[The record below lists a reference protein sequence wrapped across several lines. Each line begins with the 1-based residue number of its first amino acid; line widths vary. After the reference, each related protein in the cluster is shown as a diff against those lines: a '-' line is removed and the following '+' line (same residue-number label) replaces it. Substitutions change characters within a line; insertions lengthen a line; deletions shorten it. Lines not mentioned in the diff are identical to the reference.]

1 MEIISSGYY
10 YDYYDNDYGAT
21 TMTTVH
27 RKQITDLMTKVIPM
41 TEPNLLYLQSFR
53 KKLSTT
59 LFIQKARGKL
69 TGHAWLVESATGDL
83 KAVLPTRP
91 QEPIEPTGSPVS
103 TTAYRAW
110 ETTTIAYETV
120 EHWDQEIIKVLQIKF
135 PTGLT
140 DLEIEDGM
148 LPLSL
153 TGRIAFDHIEKKV
166 ISHVVSTKA
175 YLELVKDV
183 TGRTYEPN
191 GSGPE

>member
-1 MEIISSGYY
+1 M
-10 YDYYDNDYGAT
+10 
-21 TMTTVH
+21 
-27 RKQITDLMTKVIPM
+27 
-41 TEPNLLYLQSFR
+41 
-53 KKLSTT
+53 
-59 LFIQKARGKL
+59 
-69 TGHAWLVESATGDL
+69 
-83 KAVLPTRP
+83 
-91 QEPIEPTGSPVS
+91 
-103 TTAYRAW
+103 
-110 ETTTIAYETV
+110 IAYETV
-120 EHWDQEIIKVLQIKF
+120 EHRDQEIIKVLQIKF
-135 PTGLT
+135 PTGMT